1 VDENC
6 PHCGMEQ
13 VILLAKAGDRA
24 DYRCPSCGQFR
35 VSGTD
40 LRRMESGH
48 FNTRRA
54 RLVDRAGRTFLTDA

>member
-24 DYRCPSCGQFR
+24 DYGVQAADNS
-35 VSGTD
+35 V
-40 LRRMESGH
+40 
-48 FNTRRA
+48 
-54 RLVDRAGRTFLTDA
+54 